1 MYLEKLEMN
10 MGRME
15 IREGKL
21 VIVSPLHLRGKQD
34 VYIKNEESNTTK
46 FDELGADNK

>member
-10 MGRME
+10 TGRME

-21 VIVSPLHLRGKQD
+21 VIISLSHLRRKQD

-46 FDELGADNK
+46 FDELGVDNK